1 MSTTNTNKYGVAYS
15 LSEVTSHER
24 ERLADLLFEIGAVK
38 FGAFRIKLHETNPD
52 APLSPIYINLRVL
65 RSYPQ
70 VLGFVAALL
79 DKISRPL
86 EFDLLADI
94 PTAATPITTIISHFS
109 NKPMISPRKEAKS
122 YGLGV
127 PIDGDYQTGQTVL
140 LVDDLVSRGD
150 SKFEFLN
157 ILEKAG
163 LVVKD
168 LLMVIDRQQGGAETL
183 REKGYNVYF
192 AATISDL
199 LARYRTTGAIDEARY
214 NEVRSYLGLK

>member
-1 MSTTNTNKYGVAYS
+1 
-15 LSEVTSHER
+15 
-24 ERLADLLFEIGAVK
+24 LADLLFEIGAVK